1 MWTPF
6 FPHAIPTYGVLPYS
20 MICYLP
26 PSNSSRGDISLE
38 FFNILRFQVSKY
50 HDTGIV
56 CICGDFNARVG
67 SLIDTDSDTATS
79 LPVRA
84 TLDNTVPNS
93 HGRELIDFLR
103 DVGMIILNGRGN
115 SENNSFTYIGP
126 NGSSVVDYCLIPI
139 DKQHLFEDFKVLPI
153 LEASTNFHIP
163 VDCSLPDHSILL
175 WSIKLDC
182 TLISN
187 PNIAPHKAK
196 LIIPP
201 DYMESEHAAN
211 KVRTLSNHLHPHT
224 VNRSYTDICDCIIS
238 ELVPSSS
245 LKVRKCSHPWWN
257 PTLNQLKH
265 DLRYCQRAWL
275 KQKNNPQLKL
285 SYQTLQKAFDKAVKK
300 AKSEYRKHRQ
310 IHLLHQYKNDS
321 KNFWRNFKQI
331 GIDSERKSIPKQVI
345 NTEGVAVSE
354 PDSYLQVWKENQ
366 ITL

>member
-1 MWTPF
+1 MD
-6 FPHAIPTYGVLPYS
+6 L
-20 MICYLP
+20 
-26 PSNSSRGDISLE
+26 
-38 FFNILRFQVSKY
+38 
-50 HDTGIV
+50 
-56 CICGDFNARVG
+56 
-67 SLIDTDSDTATS
+67 
-79 LPVRA
+79 
-84 TLDNTVPNS
+84 
-93 HGRELIDFLR
+93 
-103 DVGMIILNGRGN
+103 
-115 SENNSFTYIGP
+115 
-126 NGSSVVDYCLIPI
+126 DYCLIPI

-175 WSIKLDC
+175 WSTKLDC

-201 DYMESEHAAN
+201 GYMESEHAAN
-211 KVRTLSNHLHPHT
+211 KVRALSNHLHPHA
-224 VNRSYTDICDCIIS
+224 VNRSYTDICDCILS
-238 ELVPSSS
+238 ELGPSSS

-345 NTEGVAVSE
+345 NTEGEDCHGYCGSSTRSRSGKKYTLVVCDYATRYPEAIPLHSVDAEHVAEELVKLFARVGVPTEILTDQGTNFVSQLLAE
-354 PDSYLQVWKENQ
+354 VYL
-366 ITL
+366 LLP